1 MMSKNYED
9 EQKELRQI
17 IPELSQYI
25 KASEQKNADM
35 AQFIGTV
42 RKYYEISKL
51 TSEIMME
58 LI

>member
-1 MMSKNYED
+1 MKLSK
-9 EQKELRQI
+9 KLRQI

-25 KASEQKNADM
+25 KASEQKNANM

-42 RKYYEISKL
+42 RKYSEILKL
-51 TSEIMME
+51 TFEIMME